1 MVVQQDSHAVHQAA
15 RDWGQWGSLEWWAN
29 TSLLVLVK
37 AGEDALGPGLVEEE
51 GLGGAD
57 PPQQPQVPPRPYK
70 GSGLGPGSIVYLG
83 SNRTY

>member
-1 MVVQQDSHAVHQAA
+1 LGAV
-15 RDWGQWGSLEWWAN
+15 GQPGVEGEHLTLGPGEGE
-29 TSLLVLVK
+29 